1 MNRKRNVGL
10 CILLAILL
18 VGGMA
23 GSYFLLH
30 NPPLGSEFTMW
41 EPISAEDVFPTRTEV
56 TLRLDGMEEQEPAAS
71 GETWTVISYEME
83 NRGSSSFAY
92 ERFSYALQYRH
103 YGSWYTVFLCIP
115 HHGRGRPAY
124 QLPGRR
130 QHLGRSFCACPE
142 SAAKRQLPAVY
153 RGRGLPSIYRIK
165 DTVKGQKQIHSLWGR

>member
-1 MNRKRNVGL
+1 MDRKRNVGL

-18 VGGMA
+18 VGGVA

-56 TLRLDGMEEQEPAAS
+56 TLRLDAMEEQEPAAS

-115 HHGRGRPAY
+115 TMEGGGQPTNCPGGGSILEEAFVPAQNLRQKGSY
-124 QLPGRR
+124 RLYIGDVGFLP
-130 QHLGRSFCACPE
+130 F
-142 SAAKRQLPAVY
+142 
-153 RGRGLPSIYRIK
+153 
-165 DTVKGQKQIHSLWGR
+165 TV